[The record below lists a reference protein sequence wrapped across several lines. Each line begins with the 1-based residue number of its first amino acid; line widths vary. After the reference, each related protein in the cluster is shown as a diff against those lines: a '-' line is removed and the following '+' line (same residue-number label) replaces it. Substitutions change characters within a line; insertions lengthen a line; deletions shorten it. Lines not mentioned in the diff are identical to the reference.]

1 MASASSV
8 GHGCRTKQRR
18 RVMTPEFG
26 AASQLEK
33 IEMLDHA
40 DVVAINKFDR
50 KGGEDALR
58 DVRKQLQR
66 NRKAFAAPPE
76 SLPVYGTIASRFND
90 DGVTALYH
98 GLLAGLSERG
108 FAQPKSHLP
117 TPAGKASSAG
127 AAIVPPARSRY
138 LAEIAETV
146 RGYHATATEQARLA
160 REARQLDAAG
170 RLLSERG
177 GDGSAAAKLAAERQ
191 GALDHRARQLLETW
205 PSTKAKYERDKLIS
219 TVRGRETRS
228 ALTTTTLS
236 GTRIRKVVP
245 PEFSDHGDLLRWLLR
260 ENLPGRFPYTAGVCD
275 WRAATDDDEHYVY
288 AIAL

>member
-40 DVVAINKFDR
+40 DVVAINKFGR

-58 DVRKQLQR
+58 DVRKQLQLR
-66 NRKAFAAPPE
+66 RRRAAVVRARRRRKRGGE
-76 SLPVYGTIASRFND
+76 
-90 DGVTALYH
+90 
-98 GLLAGLSERG
+98 AGG
-108 FAQPKSHLP
+108 
-117 TPAGKASSAG
+117 G
-127 AAIVPPARSRY
+127 
-138 LAEIAETV
+138 
-146 RGYHATATEQARLA
+146 
-160 REARQLDAAG
+160 AAG
-170 RLLSERG
+170 RARPSRAPTP
-177 GDGSAAAKLAAERQ
+177 GDLAVDQ
-191 GALDHRARQLLETW
+191 GEIRARQADLDGAR
-205 PSTKAKYERDKLIS
+205 PRDAQRADDHDA
-219 TVRGRETRS
+219 VGD
-228 ALTTTTLS
+228 A
-236 GTRIRKVVP
+236 IRKVVP